1 MAKYKGIGGTT
12 VQTRSGTEDYPYGT
26 SGNGA
31 EGSIYYNSSNGQ
43 FEFVGTATGAW
54 STGGTMNTGR
64 TSSTGTGS
72 SSSAHIIAGGYY
84 LPPSVDRSATET
96 YNGTAWTEVADCPA
110 DLTYGNG
117 LGSSTASLLCGY
129 ARPGPAPGG
138 FGPTTD
144 SHLWNGSSWSNTN
157 SMNTFRQFG
166 GTAGSTTAGLVFG
179 GSGPPAQKINE
190 SWDGT
195 SWTETTDM
203 NTAKTDIG
211 GGCGTQTAALS
222 ASGLPA
228 TTEVWDGSSW
238 TEVAE
243 LNTAR
248 FNSSKIGISTSALCA
263 GGQTPTVFLAVT
275 EEWDGSSWTEVGD
288 LAAAQGYAGGT
299 SPTGSAGSTDGLFAG
314 GGDAPTNSATYEW
327 SLVHAIKTVTTS

>member
-12 VQTRSGTEDYPYGT
+12 VQTRNGTEDYPYGT

-31 EGSIYYNSSNGQ
+31 EGSIYYNSANGQ
-43 FEFVGTATGAW
+43 FQFVGTATGAW

-144 SHLWNGSSWSNTN
+144 SHLWNGSSW
-157 SMNTFRQFG
+157 
-166 GTAGSTTAGLVFG
+166 
-179 GSGPPAQKINE
+179 
-190 SWDGT
+190 
-195 SWTETTDM
+195 
-203 NTAKTDIG
+203 
-211 GGCGTQTAALS
+211 
-222 ASGLPA
+222 
-228 TTEVWDGSSW
+228 
-238 TEVAE
+238 
-243 LNTAR
+243 
-248 FNSSKIGISTSALCA
+248 
-263 GGQTPTVFLAVT
+263 
-275 EEWDGSSWTEVGD
+275 
-288 LAAAQGYAGGT
+288 
-299 SPTGSAGSTDGLFAG
+299 
-314 GGDAPTNSATYEW
+314 
-327 SLVHAIKTVTTS
+327 